1 LGDKGARVHNLHS
14 ALQFLLL
21 HQSISDND
29 LRILRQRLAPE
40 MRDETFGKAT
50 SDLVGIW
57 QDQMKHRLD
66 VPKVLRDLLPVP
78 ANGDVNTPTA
88 DALNWLL
95 AKLGARSG
103 AAPLSGFGKTAPNA
117 IPIDALSTS
126 RLENFRSR
134 MAFAPLTAAY
144 GIFR

>member
-1 LGDKGARVHNLHS
+1 MRPIQPVHLGDKGARVHNLHS

-57 QDQMKHRLD
+57 QDQMKHRLA
-66 VPKVLRDLLPVP
+66 VPKELRDPLQV
-78 ANGDVNTPTA
+78 NHDVDRPTA
-88 DALNWLL
+88 NALNWLL
-95 AKLGARSG
+95 AKLGALRVARASSAQP
-103 AAPLSGFGKTAPNA
+103 AARQVYRG
-117 IPIDALSTS
+117 IPKSVLA
-126 RLENFRSR
+126 RLKKGE
-134 MAFAPLTAAY
+134 
-144 GIFR
+144 